1 MQWIVTGASRG
12 LGLEFVRQLAL
23 RGDRVIGTVRREQ
36 ELGLV
41 EAAGGEPRL
50 LDVAQAASRE
60 RFVAALEGRPVDALL
75 NNAGVMGVARAL
87 SELDLD
93 DMRRCFEVN
102 SVSPLALT
110 RDLLANLRA
119 GDHKLLLS
127 MTSRMG
133 SIEDNSSGG
142 AYAYRASKA
151 ALNAI
156 HKSLSIDLGA
166 EGFRCVVL
174 HPGWVR
180 TDMGGPSAP
189 LGIAESVAG
198 LLAVV
203 DRLEPED
210 NGAFFDFSGER
221 IPW

>member
-36 ELGLV
+36 ELGSV

-50 LDVAQAASRE
+50 LDVSDAASRE
-60 RFVAALEGRPVDALL
+60 RFVAGLEGRAIDALL
-75 NNAGVMGVARAL
+75 NNAGVMGATRAL

-102 SVSPLALT
+102 SLAPLALT

-156 HKSLSIDLGA
+156 HKSLSIDLGP

-203 DRLEPED
+203 DRLDPED